1 MVGAD
6 AVEVGRSVLEPLIT
20 HDATRGTQLVATV
33 RTWLEANG
41 EFEAA
46 SQILGVHRHTVR
58 ARIADAEHILG
69 QELTSFRAR
78 ADLWA
83 ALLAV
88 ESTQEAGD
96 RP

>member
-1 MVGAD
+1 
-6 AVEVGRSVLEPLIT
+6 
-20 HDATRGTQLVATV
+20 
-33 RTWLEANG
+33 LEANG

-46 SQILGVHRHTVR
+46 GRALGVHRHTVR
-58 ARIADAEHILG
+58 ARIADAEHLLG
-69 QELTSFRAR
+69 RELSSFRAR

-88 ESTQEAGD
+88 DAAQEVAGD